1 MAAWDGV
8 GVDDRSDGFLDQP
21 GQDPVDEPDE
31 GFVVDLT
38 DPTGVDQDGVD
49 QAGAGD
55 AGLVAWTSLPEPAV
69 APAVIGYPAGEVT
82 GWHLQ
87 EHSDTCAVATQEFIL
102 DGLTG
107 VDHTESELLAVAQ
120 ANGWYTPGAGT
131 SMEDMGKIL
140 DYYGL
145 STEQHHNA
153 TLDDLQ
159 QALANGDGVM
169 VGVDSDE
176 IWTPGFDP
184 DEPLD
189 AHPGIPGQGADHAV
203 QVIGLDY
210 TDPVNPV
217 VVLND
222 PGHPAGQ
229 GGTVPL
235 ETFLEAWE
243 DSGNFLVTAHGSR
256 VA

>member
-1 MAAWDGV
+1 MVAWDGV
-8 GVDDRSDGFLDQP
+8 GVDENSDDFLDQS
-21 GQDPVDEPDE
+21 GQDPVDEPDD
-31 GFVVDLT
+31 GFVV
-38 DPTGVDQDGVD
+38 DPTGVDQ
-49 QAGAGD
+49 AGADD
-55 AGLVAWTSLPEPAV
+55 AELVARTSLAEPAV
-69 APAVIGYPAGEVT
+69 APAVIGRPTDEMAS
-82 GWHLQ
+82 WHLQ
-87 EHSDTCAVATQEFIL
+87 ERPDTCAVATQEFIL

-145 STEQHHNA
+145 STERHHNA

-159 QALANGDGVM
+159 QALVNGDGVM

-176 IWTPGFDP
+176 IWTPGLDP
-184 DEPLD
+184 NEPLD
-189 AHPGIPGQGADHAV
+189 AYPGIPGQGADHAV

-210 TDPVNPV
+210 TDPANPV

-229 GGTVPL
+229 GEMVPL
-235 ETFLEAWE
+235 EAFLEAWE
-243 DSGNFLVTAHGSR
+243 DSGNVLVTAHGSYS
-256 VA
+256 V